1 LFLAKLEPPELLEP
15 LLLLV
20 GLPLPLLEQAARP
33 RPMTA
38 TAATLATCAWYLRDI
53 RSS

>member
-1 LFLAKLEPPELLEP
+1 LFLEKLEPPELLEP

-38 TAATLATCAWYLRDI
+38 TAARPTALAGYLRDI